1 MGANIS
7 VCFLNASTPEF
18 SLSLDDKRFENVV
31 IEKTDSPPP
40 HISKDHVSLK
50 NIFCETEPVML
61 TNEEDQIDEEQSDSE
76 QSVLAEACVSPSTS
90 SRRK

>member
-18 SLSLDDKRFENVV
+18 SLSLDDKLFEKDVMKN
-31 IEKTDSPPP
+31 TGSSPP
-40 HISKDHVSLK
+40 HISKDLVSLK
-50 NIFCETEPVML
+50 NIFDAERVVL

-76 QSVLAEACVSPSTS
+76 QSVLAEACVSPSS

>member
-7 VCFLNASTPEF
+7 VCFLNSSTPEF
-18 SLSLDDKRFENVV
+18 SLSLDEKRCEKDV
-31 IEKTDSPPP
+31 IEDIGSPTPQ
-40 HISKDHVSLK
+40 ISKDLVSLK
-50 NIFCETEPVML
+50 IIFDETERVVL
-61 TNEEDQIDEEQSDSE
+61 NEEDQIDEDQSDSE